1 MKHLKRFNESR
12 SEVIEDCL
20 LELTD
25 LPYDFQYEV
34 NKNGEIKLVGQLPG
48 ESAFFYMEVDWDGKL
63 NIIKNSIGNSTD
75 GLLISQRKPAS
86 QRAKELQKELILVL
100 THVLRKL
107 NRDVVGPQV
116 IEVCINSYSV
126 NNEGAALWSSA
137 VRDSNTEV
145 VVVLN
150 Y

>member
-25 LPYDFQYEV
+25 LPYNFQYEV
-34 NKNGEIKLVGQLPG
+34 NKNGEIKLVGEIIG
-48 ESAFFYMEVDWDGKL
+48 EEAFFYMEADWDGELHITK
-63 NIIKNSIGNSTD
+63 SWRYTV
-75 GLLISQRKPAS
+75 
-86 QRAKELQKELILVL
+86 RAMALQKELLSVL
-100 THVLRKL
+100 PFVLRKL
-107 NRDVVGPQV
+107 NRDIIGPQV

-126 NNEGAALWSSA
+126 ERG
-137 VRDSNTEV
+137 TCI
-145 VVVLN
+145 VVLFN

>member
-1 MKHLKRFNESR
+1 MKYLKRFNESR
-12 SEVIEDCL
+12 TEAIEDCL

-25 LPYDFQYEV
+25 LPYNFEYEV
-34 NKNGEIKLVGQLPG
+34 NKNGEIKLVGHLPG

-63 NIIKNSIGNSTD
+63 NIIKNSIGNTTD
-75 GLLISQRKPAS
+75 GILISQRKPAS
-86 QRAKELQKELILVL
+86 QRAIELQQELLSVL
-100 THVLRKL
+100 PSVLRKL

-126 NNEGAALWSSA
+126 SNEGTAA

-145 VVVLN
+145 VVILN